1 MRRLL
6 SSKDPEWMRKLY
18 QYLRQH
24 GIPVSVT
31 EKGEQLE
38 LWLHQ
43 SSYEALA
50 KDLVQQCKANPELLD
65 EEPQQSASTQDSN
78 QPSSTSR
85 RSAPISL

>member
-50 KDLVQQCKANPELLD
+50 KDCLLYT
-65 EEPQQSASTQDSN
+65 S
-78 QPSSTSR
+78 PSPR
-85 RSAPISL
+85 D